1 MSLVALAGACAAAG
15 VRPAAA
21 KAIAHPIS
29 FIHNPGCVQRDWKRR
44 FALPDLR
51 VSIGV
56 GFESLKRLIPT
67 TVDGVFRAA

>member
-1 MSLVALAGACAAAG
+1 LSLVALAGACAAAG

-44 FALPDLR
+44 FALPDFG

-56 GFESLKRLIPT
+56 GFRRLKHLFPT
-67 TVDGVFRAA
+67 TVAGLPGAA